1 MNKGKVILGVL
12 AGIAAGAV
20 MGVLLAPEK
29 GSRTRKIIQ
38 RKGEDLADALN
49 DKIDEKFDELVDRL
63 TGRLKKTKTPGD
75 AAVNKNEYV
84 D

>member
-1 MNKGKVILGVL
+1 MNKGKVILAIL
-12 AGIAAGAV
+12 AGVAAGAV

-49 DKIDEKFDELVDRL
+49 DKIDDKFDELVDRL
-63 TGRLKKTKTPGD
+63 TGSLKKQRPSAD
-75 AAVNKNEYV
+75 VNKNELA